1 MWEFHMHTTSTAI
14 TSRLLA
20 VMLFI
25 TAALSGYVN
34 LAASEAL
41 DTQAVKTEASRVLR
55 ADFRHRPPEMLF
67 DEQHSRMVSPLK
79 DILEEAAA
87 MTGYS
92 IRWTNRPF
100 ARSYEELQT
109 GAVDLVPRT
118 IRNQEREAFI
128 AFLGPIATQRRDILF
143 LVRPGEEDSIQSF
156 EDLYDLTIGVKRG
169 TAYFD
174 RFNQDELLQKIESVD
189 DTNMAQ
195 MFIHGRF
202 DTMVILDQSAIEI
215 ALEKLGHSEYS
226 YAHYRYLNEI
236 GNYYGMSRQ
245 SPHFHIYDDL
255 NQALLEMVESGRI
268 REIYQAHDLL
278 SELE

>member
-1 MWEFHMHTTSTAI
+1 
-14 TSRLLA
+14 
-20 VMLFI
+20 MLI
-25 TAALSGYVN
+25 MAAALAGSSNPV
-34 LAASEAL
+34 ASDTL
-41 DTQAVKTEASRVLR
+41 DTQAEKTEISKVLR
-55 ADFRHRPPEMLF
+55 ADFRHRPPEMVF
-67 DEQHSRMVSPLK
+67 DQRYSRMVSPLK

-87 MTGYS
+87 KTGYS
-92 IRWTNRPF
+92 IHWTNRPF

-128 AFLGPIATQRRDILF
+128 AFLGPIATQRRDIVF
-143 LVRPGEEDSIQSF
+143 LVRPGEEDSIQSY

-174 RFNQDELLQKIESVD
+174 RFNQDEMLQKMESID
-189 DTNMAQ
+189 DENMAR

-202 DTMVILDQSAIEI
+202 DTMVILDQSAIES
-215 ALEKLGHSEYS
+215 ALEKLDHSDYS
-226 YAHYRYLNEI
+226 YAHYRYRNEI

-245 SPHFHIYDDL
+245 SPHFHIYDYL

>member
-1 MWEFHMHTTSTAI
+1 MHTTSTAT
-14 TSRLLA
+14 TSRFLA
-20 VMLFI
+20 VMLI
-25 TAALSGYVN
+25 MAAALAGSVN
-34 LAASEAL
+34 LAVSDTL
-41 DTQAVKTEASRVLR
+41 DAQAGKTEISKVLR
-55 ADFRHRPPEMLF
+55 ADFRHRPPEMVF
-67 DEQHSRMVSPLK
+67 DGQYSRMISPLK

-87 MTGYS
+87 RTGYS
-92 IRWTNRPF
+92 IHWTNRPF

-109 GAVDLVPRT
+109 GAIDLVPRT
-118 IRNQEREAFI
+118 IRNQEREAFV

-143 LVRPGEEDSIQSF
+143 LVRPGEEGRIQSY
-156 EDLYDLTIGVKRG
+156 EDLYDMTIGVKRG

-255 NQALLEMVESGRI
+255 NKSLLEMVESGRI
-268 REIYQAHDLL
+268 REIYEAHDLL